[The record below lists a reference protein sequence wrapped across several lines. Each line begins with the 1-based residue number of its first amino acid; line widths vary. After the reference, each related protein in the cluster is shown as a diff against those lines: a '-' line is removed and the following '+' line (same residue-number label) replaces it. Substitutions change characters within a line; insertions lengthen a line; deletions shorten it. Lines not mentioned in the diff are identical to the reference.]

1 MRAARGAEGQEGS
14 RVLLR
19 REGGIKRGP
28 REKSEAES
36 RGKTSPRSKK
46 TRSGGQSEPLGPACC
61 PPYQDWPERFASPLF
76 PPPHRSPFSNHGVR
90 LRPEITESRSPRNC
104 GLCGSQTENP
114 RYWTPP
120 RSPLPQHPLPTQLR
134 ETKLCEIPGEKKKKS
149 G

>member
-61 PPYQDWPERFASPLF
+61 PPYQDWPERFALPLF
-76 PPPHRSPFSNHGVR
+76 PPPPHRSPFSNHGVR

-114 RYWTPP
+114 RYCPP

>member
-76 PPPHRSPFSNHGVR
+76 PPPLTAPHSQ
-90 LRPEITESRSPRNC
+90 ITV
-104 GLCGSQTENP
+104 CGSVLRSRRAAAPGIVGCAAVRQKT
-114 RYWTPP
+114 RDIGPP